1 VIAVVLGAVTVGVV
15 VMAAV
20 GDAGVF
26 DFNPLLSMV
35 VEEVLNQGSL
45 AAIIL
50 ALAAIVMMAFR
61 PTFVKPGG
69 RSRTE
74 SPEKTKALNCANCR
88 QPMEKLDSESV
99 LPHLSQPE
107 QVAQKIGS
115 VNFEGWRCPKCQ
127 PNLTGRGI
135 HIRAYVLNRY
145 RFKTCPTCQELTVEC
160 TSKILE
166 PATKDKKGKR
176 LVTNKCHCCSY
187 VDERVEVVPRKF
199 PRKSTRKSTR
209 KYSDGSSSGD
219 GGGSIWDGDG
229 GDSGGG
235 GDGGSFGGGDSGGG
249 GDGGSW

>member
-1 VIAVVLGAVTVGVV
+1 
-15 VMAAV
+15 MAAV

-35 VEEVLNQGSL
+35 VEEVLNQGAL
-45 AAIIL
+45 AVMIMAIAAI
-50 ALAAIVMMAFR
+50 AIMASR
-61 PTFVKPGG
+61 PTFLKPGG

-74 SPEKTKALNCANCR
+74 GPEKTRVLNCANCR

-145 RFKTCPTCQELTVEC
+145 RFKTCPTCKELTVER

-166 PATKDKKGKR
+166 PATQDKEGKG
-176 LVTNKCHCCSY
+176 LVTEKCQCCSY
-187 VDERVEVVPRKF
+187 VDEKVEVL
-199 PRKSTRKSTR
+199 SR
-209 KYSDGSSSGD
+209 KYSADSSSGD
-219 GGGSIWDGDG
+219 SEGSSWDSDGGSRWG
-229 GDSGGG
+229 GDS
-235 GDGGSFGGGDSGGG
+235 GSFGGGDSGGG